1 MTTCFET
8 NKCMCIGETY
18 KQQLEGTTFS
28 VTNYLQALDLCLGK
42 SVFLILGVSLSQF
55 SGALFLILIFIV
67 CLLPDWSKGG
77 LYIKDSL
84 KKSRNHSEKWGRSAT
99 KISYKLLK
107 LSDKFGSG
115 FLTKK
120 G

>member
-8 NKCMCIGETY
+8 NKRICIGETY
-18 KQQLEGTTFS
+18 KQQLEGTTSS

-55 SGALFLILIFIV
+55 SGDLFLILIFIV

-84 KKSRNHSEKWGRSAT
+84 KKKQKSFREMGEKRCQNFIQVT
-99 KISYKLLK
+99 EIK
-107 LSDKFGSG
+107 
-115 FLTKK
+115 
-120 G
+120 